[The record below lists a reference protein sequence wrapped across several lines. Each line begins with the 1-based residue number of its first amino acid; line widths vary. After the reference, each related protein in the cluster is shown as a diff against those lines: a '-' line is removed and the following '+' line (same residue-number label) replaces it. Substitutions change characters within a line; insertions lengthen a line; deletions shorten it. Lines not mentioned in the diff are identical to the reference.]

1 MLTFIWIDEAWV
13 SLVNR
18 AQSAVGAGVIHRG
31 PNVSRPVHRL
41 ARLSGS
47 VGSVSAGWRDEL
59 VTLLPPSA
67 ARCSPRL
74 SVVLSFTG
82 HVRTRWVCAASRA
95 LAVADAFPRSRRLF
109 VRSARPRLAAWKAR
123 CHPDVS
129 GWITRVRVR
138 LRNGDVRGP
147 GRRARGYL
155 DPARDARAHHLVDLS
170 TSDAERERRRYRH
183 DGRADRR
190 CRGRIANPALG
201 SEDRTENVRRSD
213 PVDGRQAAAPALE
226 WELTRTRRV
235 PCTRSS
241 GDHHR

>member
-18 AQSAVGAGVIHRG
+18 AQSAVGAGRYPQG

-74 SVVLSFTG
+74 SVVLSFSG

-95 LAVADAFPRSRRLF
+95 LAVADAIPRSRRLF
-109 VRSARPRLAAWKAR
+109 VRAARPRLAARQAR

-170 TSDAERERRRYRH
+170 TGDAERERRRYRH

-190 CRGRIANPALG
+190 CRGRIADPALG
-201 SEDRTENVRRSD
+201 SEDWQAHIHRSD
-213 PVDGRQAAAPALE
+213 THDDGASAPSPLGRRAITSAGAPAQ
-226 WELTRTRRV
+226 
-235 PCTRSS
+235 PPS
-241 GDHHR
+241 

>member
-18 AQSAVGAGVIHRG
+18 AQSAVGAGRYPQG

-109 VRSARPRLAAWKAR
+109 VRTARPRLAAWKAR

-155 DPARDARAHHLVDLS
+155 DPPSVSVGDTVTMGAQIGAVEEGSQTLHWGAK
-170 TSDAERERRRYRH
+170 TGRRTYIDPIRMTM
-183 DGRADRR
+183 GRPRLLPWD
-190 CRGRIANPALG
+190 
-201 SEDRTENVRRSD
+201 D
-213 PVDGRQAAAPALE
+213 
-226 WELTRTRRV
+226 V
-235 PCTRSS
+235 P
-241 GDHHR
+241 